1 MTRGNGGATI
11 ELRIESRRRMQGAI
25 RQVVGLFSGAV
36 RYDGGAVEVVHP
48 AALRTGAM
56 DRLVRLAVFGEA
68 EERDA
73 ARWLIWELAQ
83 EIGCRPASIHQL
95 YMARGRGE
103 CGGFTVPAM
112 NLRLLTYDLARA
124 MFRALQAREA
134 GAFICEIARSE
145 IAYTDQRPAEYA
157 SVVLAAA
164 LREGFGGPVFIQ
176 GDHFQLNPAKYRSD
190 PEGEVRAIEALID
203 EALAAGFFNLD
214 IDASTLVDTTLPTL
228 DEQQKVNYTRTAEL
242 TAYVREREPGGVTVS
257 LGGEIGEVGGKNS
270 TVEELRAFMDGYR
283 RTLASLGDYP
293 GLSKISVQT
302 GTAHGG
308 VVLPDGSIADV
319 KLDLEAL
326 KALSR
331 EATERYGLAGAVQH
345 GASTLPEDAFGK
357 FPENGACEIHLATNF
372 QNLVLDHPA
381 LPGELKEEMRVW
393 VLEHC
398 AGERKASDT
407 EEQFLYKSRKKA
419 LGPFKAKLWDLPQ
432 SVRDSISGDL
442 EARFGFLFDQL
453 RVNGTMELVG
463 KYVVPP
469 LLRRSVPGPA
479 AVAAPDDA
487 EAGE

>member
-1 MTRGNGGATI
+1 MER
-11 ELRIESRRRMQGAI
+11 AI
-25 RQVVGLFSGAV
+25 GEVIGLFSRGVCYDGQAV
-36 RYDGGAVEVVHP
+36 RLANSAV
-48 AALRTGAM
+48 LRTAAM
-56 DRLVRLAVFGEA
+56 DRLVRRAVFGEG
-68 EERDA
+68 EEREA

-83 EIGCRPASIHQL
+83 EGGCRPASIHQL
-95 YMARGRGE
+95 YLARGRGE

-124 MFRALQAREA
+124 MFRALNAREV
-134 GAFICEIARSE
+134 GAFICELARSE
-145 IAYTDQRPAEYA
+145 IAYTDQRPAEYV

-164 LREGFGGPVFIQ
+164 LREGFSGPVFIQ
-176 GDHFQLNPAKYRSD
+176 GDHFQLNPAKYRVD
-190 PEGEVRAIEALID
+190 AQAEVRAVEALID
-203 EALAAGFFNLD
+203 EAVAAGFFNLD
-214 IDASTLVDTTLPTL
+214 IDASTLVDITLATL
-228 DEQQKVNYTRTAEL
+228 DEQQRVNYTKTAEL
-242 TAYVREREPGGVTVS
+242 TAYVRQREPEGVTIA

-270 TVEELRAFMDGYR
+270 TVEELRAFMDGYI
-283 RTLASLGDYP
+283 RTLAALGDYP

-308 VVLPDGSIADV
+308 VVLPDGSIAEV
-319 KLDLEAL
+319 NLDLDVL
-326 KALSR
+326 RALSR

-381 LPGELKEEMRVW
+381 LPLELREEIRSW
-393 VLEHC
+393 VLTHC

-419 LGPFKAKLWDLPQ
+419 LGPFKAKLWALPD
-432 SVRDSISGDL
+432 SVRESISRDL
-442 EARFGFLFDQL
+442 EARFGFLFDRL
-453 RVNGTMELVG
+453 RVSGTAELVSR
-463 KYVVPP
+463 YIFPP
-469 LLRRSVPGPA
+469 RLRREAPGPA

>member
-1 MTRGNGGATI
+1 M
-11 ELRIESRRRMQGAI
+11 E
-25 RQVVGLFSGAV
+25 QVVRDLIEFFAGGV
-36 RYDGGAVEVVHP
+36 RYDGEAVVVVSP
-48 AALRTGAM
+48 AALRGSAM
-56 DRLVRLAVFGEA
+56 DRLVRRAVFGEGK
-68 EERDA
+68 ERSA

-83 EIGCRPASIHQL
+83 ASGCRPASIHDL
-95 YMARGRGE
+95 YLARGRGE

-112 NLRLLTYDLARA
+112 NLRLLTYDMARA
-124 MFRALQAREA
+124 MFRALKVREV

-164 LREGFGGPVFIQ
+164 LREGFSGAVFIQ
-176 GDHFQLNPAKYRSD
+176 GDHFQLNPSKYRID
-190 PEGEVRAIEALID
+190 PEGEVKAIEALID
-203 EALAAGFFNLD
+203 EALEAGFFNLD
-214 IDASTLVDTTLPTL
+214 IDASTLVDVALPTL
-228 DEQQKVNYTRTAEL
+228 DEQQRVNYTRTAEL
-242 TAYVREREPGGVTVS
+242 TAYVRQHEPDGVTVS

-283 RTLASLGDYP
+283 RVLASLGDYP

-319 KLDLEAL
+319 KLDLDAL
-326 KALSR
+326 RALSR

-357 FPENGACEIHLATNF
+357 FPDNGACEIHLATNF

-381 LPGELKEEMRVW
+381 LPVELKEEIRGW

-407 EEQFLYKSRKKA
+407 EEQFFYKARKKA
-419 LGPFKAKLWDLPQ
+419 LGPFKARFWELPE
-432 SVRDSISGDL
+432 SVRETICRDL

-453 RVNGTMELVG
+453 RVSGTAELVE

-469 LLRRSVPGPA
+469 FLRRSVVGPV